1 MMELKMSQ
9 AVINKLEGYH
19 SNEGA
24 LLLDLDDGVG
34 PYSKLGICSLDTSFR
49 FLLVS
54 DKEVPAPYTISW
66 TYLYQRLYSQLFRP
80 RTKA

>member
-24 LLLDLDDGVG
+24 FLLDLDDGVG

-54 DKEVPAPYTISW
+54 DTEVPAPYTSTLASAVGPISAS
-66 TYLYQRLYSQLFRP
+66 TEHVM
-80 RTKA
+80 

>member
-24 LLLDLDDGVG
+24 FTAGSG
-34 PYSKLGICSLDTSFR
+34 
-49 FLLVS
+49 
-54 DKEVPAPYTISW
+54 
-66 TYLYQRLYSQLFRP
+66 
-80 RTKA
+80 